1 MRPAA
6 LDSDYTSQSPALHWS
21 LSRFDLQ
28 EFNIWVILTFLKRIL
43 LFAEIFGVKN
53 VHLNQEI
60 PQDIS
65 FSTGKFDN
73 IKKEFATYLDL

>member
-6 LDSDYTSQSPALHWS
+6 LDSDYTSPSPALES
-21 LSRFDLQ
+21 LQ

>member
-1 MRPAA
+1 M
-6 LDSDYTSQSPALHWS
+6 
-21 LSRFDLQ
+21 
-28 EFNIWVILTFLKRIL
+28 TFLKRIL

-73 IKKEFATYLDL
+73 IKKNLPLILIYNIIYQGSFEILWM

>member
-1 MRPAA
+1 M
-6 LDSDYTSQSPALHWS
+6 
-21 LSRFDLQ
+21 
-28 EFNIWVILTFLKRIL
+28 TFLKRIL